1 MRYDATK
8 IQVLDDIAAVRKRP
22 AMYIGDVGLMGLHR
36 LVYELI
42 DNSID
47 EAVAGH
53 GRRIEVTLHLD
64 GSVTVSDEGRGI
76 PVDPHPHNG
85 RPAAEV
91 VLTTLHAG
99 GKFEGGAYRTSGG
112 LHGVGLSVVNALA
125 ERLEVEIRRGGRI
138 WRQRY
143 RRGQPLEELREVGRT
158 ERTGTVITF
167 RPDPEIFETVEFSQ
181 ELLGQRMREL
191 AFLNEGLELVL
202 RDERTGEERSFR
214 YEGGL
219 VAFVEYL
226 NRNRSPLHPP
236 IRLRGERNGMSLE
249 VAIQYHSGYNE
260 QVLAFVNNINTS
272 EGGTHLSGLRAG
284 LTRAISSYAT
294 AHGLLKGK
302 AISGEDVREGLCAV
316 LSLKHPNPQF
326 EGQTKARLGNSEV
339 RPFVE
344 QVVVE
349 HMGSFLEEHPPV
361 ARLLVD
367 KALEAARAREAARRA
382 KDLARKRNALEA
394 THLLSG
400 KLADCQERD
409 PARRELY
416 IVEGESAGG
425 SAKQGRDRRNQAIL
439 PLRGKILNVEKAR
452 LDKLLENEEIKAI
465 LTSLGV
471 TPGRDGFDP
480 ARLRYHRVI
489 IMTDADVDGSHIRT
503 LLLTLFYRQMPQ
515 LIEGGHLFIAQP
527 PLYRASQGKRS
538 RYLRDD
544 EELDRYL
551 LERGCSRVQVRLRD
565 GWAEGSELLGLLGA
579 LARYRRVLR
588 AMERKANPGLIDAL
602 VRYLRPED
610 LQSRDALEGALGAA
624 EGWLRRRLPELTP
637 LSWRIGQ
644 DPERFALRAELRAP
658 GGELTVSRALVES
671 PEFEYLRALWER
683 FAALGEPPFRL
694 RQGAQEQEVASEE
707 ELVGRVLEEGRRGLE
722 IQRYKG
728 LGEMNPQQLWE
739 TTMNPQTRTLLQVTV
754 EDALEAD
761 QIFTILMGEQVEPR
775 REFIQSHALEVRNLD
790 V

>member
-1 MRYDATK
+1 MRYDASK
-8 IQVLDDIAAVRKRP
+8 IQVLDDISAVRKRP
-22 AMYIGDVGLMGLHR
+22 AMYIGDVGLLGLHR

-47 EAVAGH
+47 EAVAGY
-53 GRRIEVTLHLD
+53 GRHIEVTLHLD

-76 PVDPHPHNG
+76 PVDPHPHTG
-85 RPAAEV
+85 KPAAEV

-99 GKFEGGAYRTSGG
+99 GKFGSGAYRTSGG

-138 WRQRY
+138 WHQRY
-143 RRGQPLEELREVGRT
+143 QRGQPLEELREVGRT
-158 ERTGTVITF
+158 DRTGTAITF
-167 RPDPEIFETVEFSQ
+167 RPDPEVFETVEFSP
-181 ELLGQRMREL
+181 ELLSQRLREL

-202 RDERTGEERSFR
+202 RDERSGQQRSFH

-236 IRLRGERNGMSLE
+236 IRLRGEREGMLLD
-249 VAIQYHSGYNE
+249 VAIQYHTGYNE

-272 EGGTHLSGLRAG
+272 EGGTHLSGLRSG
-284 LTRAISSYAT
+284 LTKAITSYAT
-294 AHGLLKGK
+294 SHELLKGK
-302 AISGEDVREGLCAV
+302 EFSGEDVREGLCAV
-316 LSLKHPNPQF
+316 LNLKHPNPQF
-326 EGQTKARLGNSEV
+326 EGQTKAKLGNSEA

-361 ARLLVD
+361 AKLLVD

-382 KDLARKRNALEA
+382 KDIARKRNALEA
-394 THLLSG
+394 IHLLSG

-409 PARRELY
+409 PVQRELY

-439 PLRGKILNVEKAR
+439 PLRGKILNVEKSR
-452 LDKLLENEEIKAI
+452 LDKVLENEEIKAI

-471 TPGRDGFDP
+471 GPGRDGFEP
-480 ARLRYHRVI
+480 SRLRYHRVI

-503 LLLTLFYRQMPQ
+503 LLLTLFYRHMPR
-515 LIEGGHLFIAQP
+515 LIEEGHLFIAQP

-551 LERGCSRVQVRLRD
+551 LERGCARVQVSLQGEWSEGRD
-565 GWAEGSELLGLLGA
+565 LVGLLTA
-579 LARYRRVLR
+579 MARYRRVLR
-588 AMERKANPGLIDAL
+588 AMERRGNSQLIDAL
-602 VRYLRPED
+602 VRHFRPED
-610 LQSRDALEGALGAA
+610 LQEEASLQRALEAVQERLQ
-624 EGWLRRRLPELTP
+624 RRSPGLLPLEWKVTD
-637 LSWRIGQ
+637 
-644 DPERFALRAELRAP
+644 DPERFALRMELRFR
-658 GGELTVSRALVES
+658 GGGLTVTKALLES
-671 PEFEYLRALWER
+671 PEFEYLRTLQAR
-683 FAALGEPPFRL
+683 FSSLGEPPFRV
-694 RQGAQEQEVASEE
+694 RQGETEGEVASEE
-707 ELVGRVLEEGRRGLE
+707 ELLSRVLEVGRKGLE

-761 QIFTILMGEQVEPR
+761 QIFTLLMGEQVEPR